1 MKNFEG
7 FMRKF
12 ANQNHVEVQWQQ
24 LRFGYKRAKIPCH
37 SWAEYTAVEAALRRI
52 NPFVWNTGSASM
64 VSLKRT
70 FTSCRWR
77 ITPSSKQN
85 PKLSRI
91 SWRTGG
97 SDTTM
102 QMQKP
107 VA

>member
-12 ANQNHVEVQWQQ
+12 AKQNHVEVQWQQ
-24 LRFGYKRAKIPCH
+24 LRFGYKGQRFPAIAGQSMKNSKRHCP
-37 SWAEYTAVEAALRRI
+37 EI
-52 NPFVWNTGSASM
+52 NPFVWTTGSAST

-70 FTSCRWR
+70 CTSCRWR

-97 SDTTM
+97 SDTTT

-107 VA
+107 AA